1 MAHKKTCPVCLEEF
15 WGNLNK
21 IFCGDGC
28 RKYAK
33 RHPGFTKSG
42 APMAYNLP
50 VAGTPVTPLSGKGR
64 TNTGGIGNYALK
76 KVVDVIAHKMIH
88 GSDLPLKSGPPS
100 NNDDA
105 PLKVQNLMMSGSL
118 SASEISKN
126 LIKLPE
132 KWFNLLGELTSP
144 FKMLVW
150 GEAGQGK
157 STFCL
162 QLASILAESK
172 SVIFISGEEKPSG
185 KTFNEKVKRCVQFDR
200 QLKIQVV
207 DRLPSVKQWDT
218 LITPNGL
225 LLPVYQFIFYD
236 SISVLGI
243 SPMYPTELE
252 KQSRVKVFNSIV
264 SHIFITH
271 SQKDGK
277 SYKGDSGW
285 GHEVDVII
293 QIKNG
298 EAIIEKNRFAT
309 FNSGQIGATYKI
321 F

>member
-1 MAHKKTCPVCLEEF
+1 MAHKKICPVCLEDF

-21 IFCGDGC
+21 IFCGDSC
-28 RKYAK
+28 RKFAK
-33 RHPGFTKSG
+33 RNPGITKSG
-42 APMAYNLP
+42 APMASNLQI
-50 VAGTPVTPLSGKGR
+50 AGTPVPPSSGKGR
-64 TNTGGIGNYALK
+64 TITSGIGNYALK
-76 KVVDVIAHKMIH
+76 KGIDVLAHKLMH
-88 GSDLPLKSGPPS
+88 GSDLALKSNLPS
-100 NNDDA
+100 NNDDT
-105 PLKVQNLMMSGSL
+105 PLKVQSLLLSGSL
-118 SASEISKN
+118 SALAISQN
-126 LIKLPE
+126 LIQLPE
-132 KWFNLLGELTSP
+132 NWFNLLGELTSP
-144 FKMLVW
+144 FKILVW

-162 QLASILAESK
+162 QLASVLAESK
-172 SVIFISGEEKPSG
+172 SVVFISGEEKPSG
-185 KTFNEKVKRCVQFDR
+185 KTFNEKVKRCVAFNR

-207 DRLPSVKQWDT
+207 DRLPSIKQWDA
-218 LITPNGL
+218 LITPNGA
-225 LLPVYQFIFYD
+225 LLPSYHCVFYD

-243 SPMYPTELE
+243 SPMYPSELE
-252 KQSRVKVFNSIV
+252 KQSKAKVFNRIL

-285 GHEVDVII
+285 GHEVDIII

-309 FNSGQIGATYKI
+309 STTGQIGATYKI

>member
-21 IFCGDGC
+21 IFCGDSC
-28 RKYAK
+28 RKYEK
-33 RHPGFTKSG
+33 RNPGLTKSG
-42 APMAYNLP
+42 ASIASNLP
-50 VAGTPVTPLSGKGR
+50 IAGTPVPPLSGKGR
-64 TNTGGIGNYALK
+64 TNTGSIGSYIIKKGID
-76 KVVDVIAHKMIH
+76 VVAHKLMH
-88 GSDLPLKSGPPS
+88 GTDLSIKSVLQS
-100 NNDDA
+100 TNDDA
-105 PLKVQNLMMSGSL
+105 PLKVQNLMMSASL
-118 SASEISKN
+118 SAKEIGVN

-132 KWFNLLGELTSP
+132 LWFKLLGELTSP

-150 GEAGQGK
+150 GEPGQGK

-162 QLASILAESK
+162 QLASLLAELK
-172 SVIFISGEEKPSG
+172 KVIFISGEEKPSG
-185 KTFNEKVKRCVQFDR
+185 KTFNEKVIRCVAFDR
-200 QLKIQVV
+200 QWKIQVV

-218 LITPNGL
+218 LITPNGA
-225 LLPVYQFIFYD
+225 LLPVYHCVFYD

-243 SPMYPTELE
+243 SPMYPAELE
-252 KQSRVKVFNSIV
+252 KQSRAKVFNSIL

-277 SYKGDSGW
+277 TYKGDSGW
-285 GHEVDVII
+285 GHEVDIII

-309 FNSGQIGATYKI
+309 FNAGQIGATFKI